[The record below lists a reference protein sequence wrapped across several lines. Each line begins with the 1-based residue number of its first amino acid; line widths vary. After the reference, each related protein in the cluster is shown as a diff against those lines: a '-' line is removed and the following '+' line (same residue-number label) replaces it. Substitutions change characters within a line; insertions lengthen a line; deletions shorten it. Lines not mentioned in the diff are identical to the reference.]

1 MTALI
6 VREMDVVVE
15 EGVSRKKVV
24 VGVGS
29 RTKLIRRRH
38 AKFGVGAWVVRELAN
53 S

>member
-6 VREMDVVVE
+6 VREMDVVVG
-15 EGVSRKKVV
+15 EGVSRKIVV

-29 RTKLIRRRH
+29 QTKLIRRKH
-38 AKFGVGAWVVRELAN
+38 AKFGVRAWMVRELAN

>member
-15 EGVSRKKVV
+15 EG
-24 VGVGS
+24 GS
-29 RTKLIRRRH
+29 REIVVAGIGFQTQLMRRRH